1 MYEIPWRIWGEWEK
15 KFAPYFFPFFPSFLL
30 KLNINTTYRNKYDLH
45 LTSLIYLLLL
55 YYSLFSLVQFGAQ
68 SCVIAQAKRG
78 GVDVILN
85 ESSKRLNPSLIS
97 FVDKERALG
106 EAATTQVSTFHY
118 CKSRMVRLHG
128 SSNFWRA
135 HVAHCSW
142 NQTFLFW

>member
-1 MYEIPWRIWGEWEK
+1 MKFLEEFEANKK

-30 KLNINTTYRNKYDLH
+30 KLNINTTHRNKYDLH

-85 ESSKRLNPSLIS
+85 ESSKRLNPSLVS

-118 CKSRMVRLHG
+118 CKSRMVRLQEVLTFG
-128 SSNFWRA
+128 A
-135 HVAHCSW
+135 HTWLIVLGTKHFFSD
-142 NQTFLFW
+142 N